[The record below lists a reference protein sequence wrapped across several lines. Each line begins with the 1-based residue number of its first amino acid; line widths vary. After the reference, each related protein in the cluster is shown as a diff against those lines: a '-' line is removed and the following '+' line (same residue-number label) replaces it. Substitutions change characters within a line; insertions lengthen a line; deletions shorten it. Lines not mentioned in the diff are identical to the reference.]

1 MEPSFKSI
9 TASEWESWL
18 AEKECAKRKVYQAD
32 PALLIGQHRGEM
44 ETYRGYHGREILEL
58 LQNAADAASAA
69 GELGRVRLII
79 TPHGLVVGNTG
90 QPFDF
95 QGVQSL
101 LTANFSPKRLSG
113 AALIGDKG
121 LGFRSILNW
130 TLSPLISSGELG
142 IAFLPDYALEVEN
155 QLAGQNDEIRKLVLE
170 ERGDSG
176 AKLIVPR
183 LVFPKWIPD
192 WENHR
197 WPENEGLRSIAT
209 ICGAVRKDGFNTVV
223 GMPFSTPDAI
233 EEAKRQVDELRQEFL
248 LLVDSIDQLE
258 IQVHTRGHDVWSCHR
273 SEERCVI
280 RKGNQDDSSWT
291 VAAFHEE
298 LPGQLL
304 DEQKPARSFQL
315 TIAIP
320 DDTQK
325 KPGSLFCYFPTEV
338 KIPLPLLAHATVELD
353 ATRKHVNNTPTN
365 RYILTVL
372 AEQIAYL
379 AEQRVELQ
387 RMDPW
392 VGCRLVTPAGAWGS
406 EVEEFKI
413 PEVLKNAARQKK
425 LVPILNGGHL
435 KASEARLAPGD
446 EVKWWPQRLFPELAA
461 VQNSDQRKLAVH
473 LGVLRLPMSEI
484 VEKLR
489 AAELTLEERAKAIV
503 GIIQGQN
510 TAEPDDKNLSAL
522 LCDETG
528 EPLQP
533 GVSVM
538 LQPSDEMP
546 TLPRWAMIRF
556 LHTELRRLLLEFLGV
571 QNSSDLQR
579 KLRAF
584 GVKEYSSP
592 TLMELVMKEA
602 EHQVCVR
609 PEDESLIRREALQF
623 LWHIYRTFKSPT
635 SCPAGIT
642 VKLENQ
648 EGAWTEP
655 RKLYLGEGYGQRGCV
670 TQDLYQGWSK
680 GRLVLSSEQLGLGPV
695 IESPNVVEFL
705 GWLGVAQW
713 PREIEAGD
721 LGRGEYLD
729 AVIAGLHYPVAF
741 SHSHI
746 VQSKEDLTY
755 AKVQGAKTIDG
766 ISEIITKAP
775 PEAVLAWLALDQ
787 RSATWLRP
795 TRGHLYFYP
804 GRVYHARCY
813 SGDLPNYIR
822 WQIETFPW
830 LASTDETKKA
840 PRDCLLI
847 GGSKLE
853 GLFPRPKQLNPEILK
868 RYGAFQLND
877 ALRIAG
883 VKSSLAEYDRD
894 DLYRLLLDMPRRS
907 PEGKGS
913 SALCRWLIDNESDL
927 FGATG
932 PYQEQFFRRGKV
944 WGEREG
950 KEDYFPLND
959 LRHIDEEGFPKALTE
974 NLAIAKLPKRTGK
987 QKVKKILGIN
997 SLNRSEIIQN
1007 SISPEP
1013 SRRSEDWA
1021 RWFNQ
1026 AKPFIIF
1033 LRKYKAD
1040 STQSI
1045 ELFQS
1050 FKLVV
1055 CDRLRVELVYEGK
1068 SYDHT
1073 AQEGEWFVSSTSK
1086 ELYVLGDPDDSVD
1099 LLADAVGGAIASIFG
1114 LTSGDDF
1121 AKILRCEQQSRSK
1134 LLKRMGYDT
1143 SEEINETKPKLQE
1156 SYAGPIEPPSDEL
1169 QKVEPVDPLPQ
1180 PVTENLEKN
1189 GSNVPDETKTA
1200 PSASPSPHSPTAPP
1214 APKALVI
1221 REVKKSTSNRK
1232 STYKRVDPERCE
1244 QLAESFEQQTQGRYA
1259 LRVGHIIGNCAPGV
1273 DLLSFDSEA
1282 DMTLFRDSDPRD
1294 WSKVRRFIEVKGRSS
1309 STAKIDLKGN
1319 ELAAAREHG
1328 DRYYIYRLYE
1338 ESDGEFHISILQNPM
1353 SAEEAKTIFIEI
1365 DLDRARDT
1373 QRFDFRC

>member
-1 MEPSFKSI
+1 MEPSPKSK
-9 TASEWESWL
+9 TAREWEAWL
-18 AEKECAKRKVYQAD
+18 AEKECAKRKVYETD

-69 GELGRVRLII
+69 GERGQVRLII

-95 QGVQSL
+95 QGVESL
-101 LTANFSPKRLSG
+101 LTANFSSKRLSG
-113 AALIGDKG
+113 SALIGDKG

-142 IAFLPDYALEVEN
+142 IAFLPDYALEVQN
-155 QLAGQNDEIRKLVLE
+155 QLADQNSEIKKLVSE
-170 ERGDSG
+170 ERGNSG

-192 WENHR
+192 WQNHR

-209 ICGAVRKDGFNTVV
+209 ICADVRKDGLNTAI

-258 IQVHTRGHDVWSCHR
+258 IQVHTRGHDVWSCHH

-298 LPGQLL
+298 LPGQLI
-304 DEQKPARSFQL
+304 DQEKPTSGFQL

-320 DDTQK
+320 DDTK
-325 KPGSLFCYFPTEV
+325 KTPGSLFCYFPTEV

-365 RYILTVL
+365 RHILTVL
-372 AEQIAYL
+372 AERIAYL

-387 RMDPW
+387 RADPW
-392 VGCRLVTPAGAWGS
+392 AGCRLVTPAGAWGS

-446 EVKWWPQRLFPELAA
+446 DVKWWPQRLFPELAA
-461 VQNSDQRKLAVH
+461 VENSDQRKLAMH
-473 LGVLRLPMSEI
+473 LGVLSFPTNKI
-484 VEKLR
+484 VERLR
-489 AAELTLEERAKAIV
+489 GAELTIEERAKAIA
-503 GIIQGQN
+503 GIVQCQS

-538 LQPSDEMP
+538 LQPSEEMP

-556 LHTELRRLLLEFLGV
+556 LHPELRRLLSEFLGV

-635 SCPAGIT
+635 SCPAGVT

-670 TQDLYQGWSK
+670 TQDLYQGWGK

-741 SHSHI
+741 SQKHTVLS
-746 VQSKEDLTY
+746 QAELTY
-755 AKVQGAKTIDG
+755 ATVQGAKTIDG

-775 PEAVLAWLALDQ
+775 PEAVLAWLVFDQ

-795 TRGHLYFYP
+795 TNGSLYFYP
-804 GRVYHARCY
+804 AGARIARY
-813 SGDLPNYIR
+813 YYGDLPNYIR
-822 WQIETFPW
+822 WQIETSPW

-868 RYGAFQLND
+868 RYGTFQLND
-877 ALRIAG
+877 AFRIAG
-883 VKSSLAEYDRD
+883 VKLSLAEYDRD

-907 PEGKGS
+907 PKGKGA
-913 SALCRWLIDNESDL
+913 SALCRWLINNESDL
-927 FGATG
+927 FGAAG
-932 PYQEQFFRRGKV
+932 PYQEQFFRQGKI
-944 WGEREG
+944 WGKRAE
-950 KEDYFPLND
+950 KEDYFPLKD
-959 LRHIDEEGFPKALTE
+959 LRHNDGEGFPDALIE
-974 NLAIAKLPKRTGK
+974 KFAIADLPKRTGA
-987 QKVKKILGIN
+987 QKVKKTLGIN
-997 SLNRSEIIQN
+997 SLNRSELIQN

-1013 SRRSEDWA
+1013 SRRSEDRA
-1021 RWFNQ
+1021 TWFDQ
-1026 AKPFIIF
+1026 SKQFLID
-1033 LRKYKAD
+1033 LRKYKND
-1040 STQSI
+1040 SAQSI
-1045 ELFQS
+1045 DTFRSL
-1050 FKLVV
+1050 KLVV
-1055 CDRLRVELVYEGK
+1055 CDTLRVNMVYEGQT
-1068 SYDHT
+1068 YEHT
-1073 AQEGEWFVSSTSK
+1073 AKEGEWFVFSGK
-1086 ELYVLGDPDDSVD
+1086 LYVLGDPDDSVD
-1099 LLADAVGGAIASIFG
+1099 LLADAVGRAVASIFG
-1114 LTSGDDF
+1114 LTNGDDF
-1121 AKILRCEQQSRSK
+1121 AKILRCEPQSRSK
-1134 LLKRMGYDT
+1134 LLKRMGFDA
-1143 SEEINETKPKLQE
+1143 SDEINETKLKPQE
-1156 SYAGPIEPPSDEL
+1156 SYAGPIKQPSDE
-1169 QKVEPVDPLPQ
+1169 QQEDEPDEQSIQ
-1180 PVTENLEKN
+1180 PVTETPEKN
-1189 GSNVPDETKTA
+1189 ESQSSDETKRPPT
-1200 PSASPSPHSPTAPP
+1200 SSSYPHVPKGPP
-1214 APKALVI
+1214 VSKKLVI
-1221 REVKKSTSNRK
+1221 RDVKKSTGNRK
-1232 STYKRVDPERCE
+1232 SAHNRVDSDRCE
-1244 QLAESFEQQTQGRYA
+1244 QMAESFEQTQGRYA
-1259 LRVGHIIGNCAPGV
+1259 LRVGHLRGDSAPGV

-1282 DMTLFRDSDPRD
+1282 NRDLFRNPETRD
-1294 WSKVRRFIEVKGRSS
+1294 WNKVERFIEVKGRSS

-1319 ELAAAREHG
+1319 ELEAARDHG
-1328 DRYYIYRLYE
+1328 DRYYLYRFFE
-1338 ESDGEFHISILQNPM
+1338 EIDDKFHVSILQNPM
-1353 SAEEAKTIFIEI
+1353 AAEEAKTTFVEV
-1365 DLDRARDT
+1365 DLDRAKDT
-1373 QRFDFRC
+1373 QRFEFCC